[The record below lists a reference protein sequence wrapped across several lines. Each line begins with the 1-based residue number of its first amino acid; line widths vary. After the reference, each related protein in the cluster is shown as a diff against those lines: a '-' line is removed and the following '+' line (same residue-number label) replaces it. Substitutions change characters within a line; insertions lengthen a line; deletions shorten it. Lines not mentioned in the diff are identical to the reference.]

1 MSVEWSYF
9 APKCIKFYLQPS
21 RYETYFQG
29 KKYPIPLAYMGREGI
44 KGFLPLKKPEGG
56 KDRRGAIEREKYGR
70 GRVSSRGSCSKVLW
84 GIVPP
89 DHQRKLRESV
99 K

>member
-1 MSVEWSYF
+1 VSVEWSYF